1 MSVIFIFIDGIG
13 LGENIKENPLTD
25 EKWTSF
31 SHFTQSNG
39 IHKGCET
46 RESNNILFKPIDA
59 NLGVEGLP
67 QSGTGQVT
75 LFSGVNASKKIGK
88 HFGPFPYSTTK
99 PLLEE
104 ESLFHQVQA
113 IGKKPHFMN
122 AYPDVFFKRA
132 EKIDRWSATTLM
144 ARSANTRLN
153 TTKDIVEGKAITAE
167 IKQNIWREK
176 LNLDVPEI
184 TEADAANRLLS
195 AAKDYDLV
203 LYEFYLTDK
212 AGHAMNREYADQIRD
227 VLDPF
232 LMHIINHLPEGVT
245 LVITSDHGNMEDL
258 STKTHTRN
266 EVPLFVMGDIE
277 PFREAESLMDITPAI
292 VKVLSKDLQA

>member
-13 LGENIKENPLTD
+13 LGENVKENPLAS
-25 EKWTSF
+25 KNWTSF
-31 SHFTQSNG
+31 SHLTESNG
-39 IHKGCET
+39 IHNECET
-46 RESNNILFKPIDA
+46 RESENILFKSIDA
-59 NLGVEGLP
+59 NLGIEGLP

-104 ESLFHQVQA
+104 GSLFHQVQE
-113 IGKKPHFMN
+113 IGKKPHFIN
-122 AYPDVFFKRA
+122 AYPDIFFKRA

-144 ARSANTRLN
+144 VRSANVRLN
-153 TTKDIVEGKAITAE
+153 TTQDIVDGKAVTAE
-167 IKQNIWREK
+167 IKQNVWRDKLK
-176 LNLDVPEI
+176 LNVPQI
-184 TEADAANRLLS
+184 TEAEAANRLLL
-195 AAKDYDLV
+195 AANEYDLV

-212 AGHAMNREYADQIRD
+212 AGHSMDRNYADQIRD

-232 LMHIINHLPEGVT
+232 LMQVINHLPEGVT
-245 LVITSDHGNMEDL
+245 LVITSDHGNLEDL

-266 EVPLFVMGDIE
+266 EVPLFVVGDTE
-277 PFREAESLMDITPAI
+277 PFREAESLVDITPAI
-292 VKVLSKDLQA
+292 VKVLKK